1 MTTAFAFV
9 LSTMK
14 LYTMFTSL
22 LLVLPSAS
30 ALNIL
35 LPLYL
40 YPGEGAS
47 DWSTVFSTISSHPNV
62 QFEVVVNPNSGPG
75 TNSYPTDANIIAGIS
90 KLNGY
95 SNVHTVGYVLTGHG
109 SRSIETVNAEIDVYA
124 SWAGYK
130 GADIHIGGIYF
141 DEVSVDP
148 NDIPHYQSLSEH
160 ATTAIPSGRVT
171 FNPGTRAPEQLF
183 AYCNTMVEF
192 EHPLADYEAEGIL
205 AQIPGGLESK
215 SAVQIIDT
223 PVDTD
228 VGGLISEMK
237 QKGLGAVFFGED
249 NDYKQWNEELLTKM
263 ADAV

>member
-1 MTTAFAFV
+1 M
-9 LSTMK
+9 LS
-14 LYTMFTSL
+14 TSL
-22 LLVLPSAS
+22 LLVIPFVS

-47 DWSTVFSTISSHPNV
+47 AWSAVFSTISSHPNV

-75 TNSYPTDANIIAGIS
+75 TTSYPTDANIIVGVS
-90 KLNGY
+90 KLNSY
-95 SNVHTVGYVLTGHG
+95 PNVHTVGYVLTGWG
-109 SRSIETVNAEIDVYA
+109 SRSNATVSAEVDVYA
-124 SWAGYK
+124 KWASYES
-130 GADIHIGGIYF
+130 ADIHIGGIYF

-148 NDIPHYQSLSEH
+148 AVIPHYQSLSEH
-160 ATTAIPSGRVT
+160 AASAIPSARVT

-183 AYCNTMVEF
+183 AHCTTMVEF

-205 AQIPGGLESK
+205 AQIPSGFEGK

-223 PVDTD
+223 PEGTD
-228 VGGLISEMK
+228 VGRLISEMK
-237 QKGLGAVFFGED
+237 QKGLGAVFFGQD
-249 NDYKQWNEELLTKM
+249 HDYKEWGEELLTKM